1 MAIASNTHRKEKTHS
16 HLSNNPLS
24 VLTNLISGSPSSVT
38 LKSISLTP
46 FHISQFSGVTSED
59 GSVSHFDVGFNV
71 NTKLRNDSENDF
83 ENVVILMFALHP
95 PKKGK

>member
-24 VLTNLISGSPSSVT
+24 VLTNLISGSPPSVT
-38 LKSISLTP
+38 LNSISLTP
-46 FHISQFSGVTSED
+46 FHISQSPGVTSDD
-59 GSVSHFDVGFNV
+59 GSESHFAVAFNV

-83 ENVVILMFALHP
+83 ENVVILIFAL
-95 PKKGK
+95 KRNRGL

>member
-38 LKSISLTP
+38 LNSISLTP
-46 FHISQFSGVTSED
+46 FHFSQFPGVTSED
-59 GSVSHFDVGFNV
+59 GSHFAVAFNV
-71 NTKLRNDSENDF
+71 NTKLRNDSEKDF
-83 ENVVILMFALHP
+83 ENVVIFIFALLK
-95 PKKGK
+95 KKGK